1 MGHIRNTGI
10 CLNMIVKNEAPV
22 IRRLLESVKT
32 SIDYYIIVDTGSTDG
47 TPDLIQTI
55 TKELKIPGKI
65 FSRPWVNFGHNR
77 QEALD
82 LAINTKYIEWLLI
95 IDADE
100 ELEYTDTRWWNQMI
114 PGITYRLEKQHKD
127 LNYSVN
133 NLIWAKGIEWKWH
146 GVVHE
151 YIYPNINHPQI
162 LIKNARIISHPG
174 EGNRSQKYTQE
185 QKFLQDAELLKVELK
200 KNPNDARSQFYL
212 AQSYRDAGHLEKAYK
227 HYLRRTNMQGWD
239 EETFIAHNEI
249 ANLSIYLKHKY
260 ESIINNHIRAWSMR
274 PTRAEPLWQ
283 VANYCR
289 YYNKFPEGYLFSKIG
304 KDIPIPI
311 NDVLFI
317 ITDIYKWKLL
327 DEFSICAYQI
337 GQYKEAIEACE
348 KILENNI
355 LDHESDTRIRTNL
368 ELFSKKI

>member
-1 MGHIRNTGI
+1 MNYVRNTGI
-10 CLNMIVKNEAPV
+10 CLNMIVKDEAPV
-22 IRRLLESVKT
+22 IRRLLESVK
-32 SIDYYIIVDTGSTDG
+32 SCIDYYVIVDTGSTDG
-47 TPDLIQTI
+47 TPDLIKLI
-55 TKELKIPGKI
+55 TKELKIPGQI

-82 LAINTKYIEWLLI
+82 LAISNGNNEWLLI

-100 ELEYTDTRWWNQMI
+100 ELIYIDPRWWNQMI
-114 PGITYRLEKQHKD
+114 PGITYRLEKQHCD

-133 NLIWAKGIEWKWH
+133 NLIWVDKIEWKWY

-162 LIKNARIISHPG
+162 LIKNAKIISHPG
-174 EGNRSQKYTQE
+174 EGNRSQKFTQE
-185 QKFLQDAELLKVELK
+185 QKFLQDANLLKAELK
-200 KNPNDARSQFYL
+200 KNPDDARSQFYL

-227 HYLRRTNMQGWD
+227 HYLRRSNMPGWD
-239 EETFIAHNEI
+239 EETFIAYNEL

-260 ESIINNHIRAWSMR
+260 ETIINNHIKAWSIR

-283 VANYCR
+283 IANYCR
-289 YYNKFPEGYLFSKIG
+289 YYNKFAEGYLFSKVG

-311 NDVLFI
+311 DDMLFVR
-317 ITDIYKWKLL
+317 TDIYKWKML

-337 GQYKEAIEACE
+337 GQYEEAVDACK
-348 KILENNI
+348 KILENNS
-355 LDHESDTRIRTNL
+355 LDQENETRIKFNL
-368 ELFSKKI
+368 KLFSEKI